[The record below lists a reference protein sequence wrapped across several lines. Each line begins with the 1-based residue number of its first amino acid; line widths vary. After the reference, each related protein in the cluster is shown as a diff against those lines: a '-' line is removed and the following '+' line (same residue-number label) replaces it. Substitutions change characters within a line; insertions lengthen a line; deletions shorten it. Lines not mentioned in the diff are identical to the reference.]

1 MKIIHISE
9 SYIDG
14 WGYQEN
20 LLPLYQ
26 RLAGHDVVVISDND
40 HLKYMQNQEL
50 TDRIVKQGKEY
61 EYDGI
66 KVYKIKTY
74 MNTSSAS
81 FICRGLYKV
90 LEREQPDMIFHH
102 NLNTSTLSVAA
113 RYKQQHPTI
122 KLYVDNHADWINESK
137 NKLWHTVFCNILIPW
152 KVKRLGDI
160 VNYYIGVSPM
170 RCQYLNKVYRVP
182 QKKVRFLPIG
192 CDTAGLLQVKESREE
207 LRKQYKIKS
216 DAFVV
221 ISGGKLDRNKGTLA
235 LIEACENV
243 KAKMANLNLILF
255 GKVDNEVKQAANGK
269 DWISVEGWCDRKKTL
284 SLLKMADVACWPW
297 LHTTLIED
305 SVATGLPLVVKKSD
319 NVSHFAKEQAG
330 VFMEK
335 GTVDEL
341 IKALIEVKTNLEEY
355 RQNATK
361 ARQKYSYET
370 LIKKLQD
377 ETFCEL

>member
-1 MKIIHISE
+1 MKIVHISE

-26 RLAGHDVVVISDND
+26 KLAGHDVVVISDND

-74 MNTSSAS
+74 LNTSSAS
-81 FICRGLYKV
+81 FICLGLYKV

-113 RYKQQHPTI
+113 RYKQRHPTI

-137 NKLWHTVFCNILIPW
+137 NKLWHTVFCNILIPRQ
-152 KVKRLGDI
+152 VKRLGDI
-160 VNYYIGVSPM
+160 VDYYIGVSPM

-192 CDTAGLLQVKESREE
+192 CDTAGLQQVTESREE
-207 LRKQYKIKS
+207 LRKLYNIKN

-243 KAKMANLNLILF
+243 KAKMANLHLILF
-255 GKVDNEVKQAANGK
+255 GKIDNEVTLAANEKG
-269 DWISVEGWCDRKKTL
+269 WISVEGWCDRKKTL
-284 SLLKMADVACWPW
+284 SLLKMANVACWPW

-330 VFMEK
+330 LFMEK

-355 RQNATK
+355 RQNAMK

-370 LIKKLQD
+370 LIQRLQD